1 MRKEI
6 NLHPKQYEAFDFK
19 TQYAACI
26 CGVQSGKTFLG
37 SHWAFQKLLMGD
49 GLIAAPTYKVLQQS
63 TLKKFFEEYPILRP
77 FYKEQKGEIFIPA
90 GTIAG
95 IEENR
100 SVFIRSM
107 DNPLGVEGMTIKW
120 AWLDEAGQMPLL
132 AWTITRSRLSI
143 ARGQCLITTT
153 PYNMGWL
160 YQDFYKP
167 WKENKD
173 SDLSVFTWRSID
185 NPYFPKDFYE
195 KEKMRLK
202 PAEFAKRYEGEFSR
216 LEGLVYNLHNWH
228 IVPRKEI
235 RKEYV
240 LGGVDWGYTNPA
252 ALSVIVVSDGAY
264 YIVDE
269 WYEVGKTTPEI
280 KAEMIRLQNK
290 WRVNR
295 WYADSAN
302 PEKVQEV
309 STGSGLYVVPFEKK
323 KDSISEGISTLNQY
337 LNENKLFVFDDLKNT
352 LAEFETYQYPSQKD
366 GVNQKEDPLPFNN
379 HLMDAIR
386 YPVTGYQP
394 AKRFEIPKISLKQ
407 YGINRLLNEK
417 HGEDDRP
424 NSYQ

>member
-1 MRKEI
+1 MKKEVK
-6 NLHPKQYEAFDFK
+6 LHPKQYQAFNFK

-26 CGVQSGKTFLG
+26 CGIQSGKTYLG
-37 SHWAFQKLLMGD
+37 THWAFQKLLKGD
-49 GLIAAPTYKVLQQS
+49 GLIAAPTYKILQQS
-63 TLKKFFEEYPILRP
+63 TLKKLFEEYPILRQ
-77 FYKEQKGEIFIPA
+77 FYKEQKGEIYIPA
-90 GTIAG
+90 GSIKG
-95 IEENR
+95 IDEDRN
-100 SVFIRSM
+100 VFIRSM

-160 YQDFYKP
+160 YQDFYKS

-185 NPYFPKDFYE
+185 NPYFPVDFYE
-195 KEKMRLK
+195 KEKQRLK
-202 PAEFAKRYEGEFSR
+202 PAEFAKRYEGEFAR

-228 IVPRKEI
+228 IIPRQEL
-235 RKEYV
+235 RSEYV

-252 ALSVIVVSDGAY
+252 ALSVIIVLDGAY

-280 KAEMIRLQNK
+280 KEEMIRLQKK

-302 PEKVQEV
+302 PEKIQEV
-309 STGSGLYVVPFEKK
+309 MRDSGLYVIPSTKNK
-323 KDSISEGISTLNQY
+323 SSISEGISTINQY
-337 LNENKLFVFDDLKNT
+337 LNENKLLVFDDLKNT
-352 LAEFETYQYPSQKD
+352 LAEFESYQYLASKD
-366 GVNQKEDPLPFNN
+366 GINQKEDPMPFNN

-386 YPVTGYQP
+386 YSITGYQP
-394 AKRFEIPKISLKQ
+394 AKRFEIPKISMKQ
-407 YGINRLLNEK
+407 YGINKLLNQ
-417 HGEDDRP
+417 HGEDNQSTR
-424 NSYQ
+424 YE